1 MKYMSK
7 YNIINISVLKDCLQ
21 KYVLKVGRVSARPIL
36 LLWFVMTSSDTPK
49 SEKVMLASAIAYVI
63 LPIDLISTKR
73 LPLIGWIDEVVSL
86 TVAYQKVCK
95 YITPEIEWKTDDL
108 LDRWF
113 PEYVSYVEMVDRNDK
128 N

>member
-1 MKYMSK
+1 MSK